1 MDLYRCPDTRKDN
14 MSNRI
19 KPFKNKNECLL
30 TESDDLQGITSLC
43 IESLK
48 KHKGKQAIYGLNELP
63 RFIEDVTAYFQML
76 HDCNEDLDPNKQL
89 FPSIEGLCVFL
100 GLTRKTFSAYAKRNA
115 EWNEAIE
122 QTRNAIVSVKV
133 QLASH
138 GRIPSLVH
146 IFDLTNNYGFF
157 NTNQFTLTA
166 EPPRDEVSP
175 RIDSKILGEIAQGTA
190 EPPQLPQMPE

>member
-1 MDLYRCPDTRKDN
+1 

-19 KPFKNKNECLL
+19 KPFRNKNECLL
-30 TESDDLQGITSLC
+30 TESDDLQGITTLC

-48 KHKGKQAIYGLNELP
+48 RHGGKQAIYADDELP
-63 RFIEDVTAYFQML
+63 RFIQDVTSYFQML
-76 HDCNEDLDPNKQL
+76 HDSNEDLDPSKQL
-89 FPSIEGLCVFL
+89 FPSIESLCVFL

-146 IFDLTNNYGFF
+146 IFDLTNNFGFF

-175 RIDSKILGEIAQGTA
+175 RIDSKILGEIAQGTTQ
-190 EPPQLPQMPE
+190 PPQLPIDLPE